1 MLYRVSPEPVRAFEP
16 NRILKITPDFLD
28 NVVRQVIEAGFDL
41 LSMDEVLERL
51 AARRSARPFACFTL
65 VDGYRDNLEYAL
77 PVFKRYGAPFTVYV
91 PTDYMDGTGGL
102 WWLTLKRAI
111 EASDSFRVMID
122 GAERRFDTATV
133 AAKDFAYAEIYW
145 RLRRIPEEPSRKAIA
160 KIAADCGL
168 HADALC
174 RELTMNWD

>member
-111 EASDSFRVMID
+111 EASDCIRS
-122 GAERRFDTATV
+122 
-133 AAKDFAYAEIYW
+133 
-145 RLRRIPEEPSRKAIA
+145 
-160 KIAADCGL
+160 
-168 HADALC
+168 
-174 RELTMNWD
+174 